1 MARTPDVSRVCLVA
15 AILLAASCDRPA
27 ERGGGS
33 TRVTAAEETAVQLE
47 APTLDELGNASY
59 AGIYD
64 RPVQLADGRYEGE
77 PFVEG
82 GASRPSAGLAPEF
95 RLTGDLDGD
104 GAEEAVVLLWAS
116 SGGSGT
122 FNYVAVA
129 GRREDDVVNLGTA
142 PLGDRVQVRAARV
155 VDGTVELDVVQ
166 AGPDDAACC
175 PSQTATR
182 TWALG
187 GEGDGLTE
195 VSTAVTGDLSLATL
209 EDVEWVL
216 TTFDRAEPAPDEP
229 EVTLV
234 FSDGRIG
241 GRSGCNRYFAG
252 VIDGD
257 LPGGLSVG
265 QLGATKMACPDEVM
279 RLEERYLRTLAGATK
294 FGFVA
299 GRLIVTCRVDDAIH
313 SMTFVS
319 REPAG

>member
-1 MARTPDVSRVCLVA
+1 MARLPDVSRVCVIA
-15 AILLAASCDRPA
+15 AIVFAASCDRPA

-33 TRVTAAEETAVQLE
+33 TRVTAAEETTVQLE
-47 APTLDELGNASY
+47 APTLDELADAAY

-64 RPVQLADGRYEGE
+64 EPVQLVDGRYEGE

-82 GASRPSAGLAPEF
+82 GASRPSAGVAPEF
-95 RLTGDLDGD
+95 RLVGDLDGNGVD
-104 GAEEAVVLLWAS
+104 EAVVLLWKS

-129 GRREDDVVNLGTA
+129 GRRGDDVVNLGTA

-155 VDGTVELDVVQ
+155 VGGTVELDVLQ

-182 TWALG
+182 TFALSLG
-187 GEGDGLTE
+187 GLTE
-195 VSTAVTGDLSLATL
+195 ISTEVTGILSLATL
-209 EDVEWVL
+209 EGVEWVL
-216 TTFDRAEPAPDEP
+216 ATFDRTERAPTEP

-252 VIDGD
+252 VVAGD
-257 LPGGLSVG
+257 FPGELAVG
-265 QLGATKMACPDEVM
+265 QIGATKMACTDEVM
-279 RLEERYLRTLAGATK
+279 RLEQRYLRTLAGATK
-294 FGFVA
+294 FGFVSA
-299 GRLIVTCRVDDAIH
+299 RLVVTCRVENAIN

-319 REPAG
+319 RKLEG

>member
-1 MARTPDVSRVCLVA
+1 MARLPNVSRVCLVA
-15 AILLAASCDRPA
+15 AIVFAASCDRPA
-27 ERGGGS
+27 ERSGGS
-33 TRVTAAEETAVQLE
+33 TRVTATEETAVQLE

-82 GASRPSAGLAPEF
+82 GASRPTAGVAPEL
-95 RLTGDLDGD
+95 RLVGDLDGNGVD
-104 GAEEAVVLLWAS
+104 EAVVLLWTN

-129 GRREDDVVNLGTA
+129 GRRGDDVVNLGTA

-155 VDGTVELDVVQ
+155 VEGTVELDVVQ

-182 TWALG
+182 TFALG
-187 GEGDGLTE
+187 SGDLTE
-195 VSTAVTGDLSLATL
+195 TSTEVTGTLSFATL
-209 EDVEWVL
+209 EGVAWVL
-216 TTFDRAEPAPDEP
+216 TVFDRSEPVPAEP